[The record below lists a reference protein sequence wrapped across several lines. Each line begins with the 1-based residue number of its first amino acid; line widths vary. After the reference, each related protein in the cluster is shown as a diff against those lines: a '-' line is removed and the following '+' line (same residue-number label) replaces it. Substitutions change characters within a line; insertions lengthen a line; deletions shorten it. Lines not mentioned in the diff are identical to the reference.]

1 MIKEKIYICTVKED
15 KNKPKRICLATELY
29 NNRFDVLW
37 FGMWR
42 PFFRHQ
48 LENIRPARLV
58 EEINRPERKV
68 DVAKNFAWV
77 AKKRGIK

>member
-15 KNKPKRICLATELY
+15 KAKPKRICLATELC

-48 LENIRPARLV
+48 LESVSVARVVPVDGINAGVV
-58 EEINRPERKV
+58 EFNGNS
-68 DVAKNFAWV
+68 D
-77 AKKRGIK
+77 